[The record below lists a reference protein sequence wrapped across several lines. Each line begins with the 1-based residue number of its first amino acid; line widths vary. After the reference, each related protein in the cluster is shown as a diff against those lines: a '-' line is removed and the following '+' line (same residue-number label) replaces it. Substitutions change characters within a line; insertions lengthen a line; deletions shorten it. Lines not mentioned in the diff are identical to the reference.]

1 MHGYGI
7 FRKQNEDVRERG
19 DRIFAHKSDGV
30 QEWRKFHNDQ
40 INEGEMKGALGIY
53 ERELV

>member
-1 MHGYGI
+1 MRM
-7 FRKQNEDVRERG
+7 FERG